1 MQEVHSVV
9 AALHLLVLEVLLTAT
24 LALFA
29 AGWILHTARHA
40 ANSGDGAQSTQP
52 PNAPSRTDQPVETR
66 EGCAFTQPIRGLEH
80 QTEKV

>member
-1 MQEVHSVV
+1 MV
-9 AALHLLVLEVLLTAT
+9 AALHVLVLEVLLTAT

-40 ANSGDGAQSTQP
+40 ANSGDGAQSAQP
-52 PNAPSRTDQPVETR
+52 PNAPSRADQPVETR
-66 EGCAFTQPIRGLEH
+66 ETCVITQPIRAPER